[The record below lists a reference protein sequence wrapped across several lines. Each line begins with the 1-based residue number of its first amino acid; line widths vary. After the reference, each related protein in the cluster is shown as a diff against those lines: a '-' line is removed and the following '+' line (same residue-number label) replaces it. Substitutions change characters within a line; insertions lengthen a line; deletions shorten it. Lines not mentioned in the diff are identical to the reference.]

1 MNILPSFFSRWK
13 ARMLWHVQFQ
23 RPFLNIL
30 RYDYISL
37 YLLLFWAIPLY
48 LFTRIDQLD
57 QLKKEKE
64 LEEKNN
70 QKVWNI
76 RPIYFTKVKLL
87 SKKLDTFYF
96 CLFGKPHFECLRLL
110 IFLLYESTNQKQT
123 YTTFAVQ
130 IFY

>member
-110 IFLLYESTNQKQT
+110 IFLLYESTNQKRT
-123 YTTFAVQ
+123 YTTFAAQ